1 MKFDDI
7 YRERR
12 IRASTTDS
20 IIEFLFLDD
29 LSSYL
34 VELLR
39 VFLLLPHRR
48 HWRVTITDCHFLV
61 SIDRSV
67 FLQIELVKGLGSL
80 IERRDG
86 DAQSP
91 ELESCN
97 CHYYASLFT
106 KSRGKISLIEGKS
119 ATEKLF
125 HRWWTRK
132 KSGRRGEDHYVMLII
147 DNYQINRLIHFFKF
161 PVSRD
166 KTIARN

>member
-1 MKFDDI
+1 M

-12 IRASTTDS
+12 TRASTTNN

-29 LSSYL
+29 LSSYV

-48 HWRVTITDCHFLV
+48 FWRVTITDFHFLV
-61 SIDRSV
+61 CIDRSF
-67 FLQIELVKGLGSL
+67 FLQMELVKGLGSL

-86 DAQSP
+86 GAQSP

-97 CHYYASLFT
+97 CHYYESLLT
-106 KSRGKISLIEGKS
+106 KSRGKISSIEGKT

-132 KSGRRGEDHYVMLII
+132 TSGRRGEDHYVMLII
-147 DNYQINRLIHFFKF
+147 DDYQINRLIHFFKF